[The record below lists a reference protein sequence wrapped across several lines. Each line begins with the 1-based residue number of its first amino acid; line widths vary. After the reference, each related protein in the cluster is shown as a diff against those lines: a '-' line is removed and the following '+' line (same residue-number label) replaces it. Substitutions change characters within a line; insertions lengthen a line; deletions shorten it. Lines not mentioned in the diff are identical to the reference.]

1 MRVTGT
7 ANTARWIETNFSSRS
22 KRAIVNQY
30 SGAPVHACPD
40 FAMSRGNYLWE
51 QCGTVQ
57 LLSRASELS
66 NVHPRDT
73 RIFNLAVT
81 VTATTNSTG
90 WFAVFVKKWRF
101 SRLRKLVDRT
111 RVPAFDLFKI
121 ILAAFQAYA
130 TPGIAKESANIRRR
144 IFITNDNGGESRLAA
159 SKAWFI
165 ARIRDLNCHA
175 TCEQTVH
182 EIDDSE

>member
-1 MRVTGT
+1 LRVTGT

-90 WFAVFVKKWRF
+90 WFAVFVKKNEGLAALGNSPTAHA
-101 SRLRKLVDRT
+101 SRLSIFSKLFWQ
-111 RVPAFDLFKI
+111 PFKHTLRLEDCERI
-121 ILAAFQAYA
+121 REHPPQDFHYQRQ
-130 TPGIAKESANIRRR
+130 RRR
-144 IFITNDNGGESRLAA
+144 EPP
-159 SKAWFI
+159 
-165 ARIRDLNCHA
+165 C
-175 TCEQTVH
+175 CE
-182 EIDDSE
+182 